1 MVIDHS
7 PLGFFVTV
15 IRRSGNIS
23 TSLTPFPSAYSD
35 DGGRLRRRKP
45 REPRGLRD
53 GRVFVQHNHYA
64 ACGGA
69 HNPIA
74 EVPRAPVR
82 DGGTRDTGSRGD
94 YRFVFAASWPNI
106 TFLAS
111 SLIGWP

>member
-23 TSLTPFPSAYSD
+23 TSLTPFPSAYSV
-35 DGGRLRRRKP
+35 DGGRRGRRKP
-45 REPRGLRD
+45 CEPQGLRD
-53 GRVFVQHNHYA
+53 GRVFVQHNYYA
-64 ACGGA
+64 ACVRA
-69 HNPIA
+69 HNPVA
-74 EVPRAPVR
+74 GVPCAPFP
-82 DGGTRDTGSRGD
+82 DGGTQDTGFFGD